1 MGSGGESPADYLQ
14 RASVPSPALS
24 SRGLAA
30 CRGAALLEPLLI
42 VAFATW
48 QQQASSRRSVASPS
62 VSLPACLAAGLSPG
76 LGHGSGDRQSPAA
89 ARREPALCLLLE
101 AQMLFRSW
109 MRAGV
114 QRSQKKGVPSALGGG
129 SRVRERRVL
138 VFLGVQHSAT
148 CSLLPE
154 PAILVMHH
162 SMKPH
167 PAITATLLDFM
178 CRVSP
183 PPPRSQGSSLGRQMS
198 CVTRVEWWWL

>member
-48 QQQASSRRSVASPS
+48 QQQASSQRSVASRS

-76 LGHGSGDRQSPAA
+76 LGHRSGDRQSPAA

-114 QRSQKKGVPSALGGG
+114 QRSQKKGVPSALGGQQG
-129 SRVRERRVL
+129 EGEEGVGIFGCSAQCDLLSPSRAC
-138 VFLGVQHSAT
+138 HSRDAPLHEASPCHHRHAAGFHVPGEPPT
-148 CSLLPE
+148 PLLPGE
-154 PAILVMHH
+154 FPG
-162 SMKPH
+162 
-167 PAITATLLDFM
+167 
-178 CRVSP
+178 SP
-183 PPPRSQGSSLGRQMS
+183 NELCDQG
-198 CVTRVEWWWL
+198 